1 MNTNQFRTKQEFKKN
16 VDIPKG
22 KKFVIGLDIG
32 YSAVKCFYEKGYFCF
47 PSYVRKLDSDL
58 FIYGEQDI
66 LYRDMETG
74 NQYII
79 GRTAQEMISTSE
91 TNVTE
96 SELFSRNR
104 YRSKSFKILCNIAMA
119 FALDY
124 KSDEREIVVQTG
136 LPTAYEKADTPAIK
150 KALLKPAHFQLKIG
164 TGEWKEYNFS
174 VEEKNI
180 FVMPQPSGSLY
191 SALIR
196 QDGTYM
202 PDAKRILFSN
212 ILVMDIGFGTFDYF
226 GIKKQKPVCKES
238 LDNVAMKQVLK
249 ETSNRI
255 MDTLHEEIRVPAM
268 QSALGTGLIACV
280 DMDAMKSEEK
290 PLAPFLEDANNKV
303 FKEAIESAYNITGGF
318 LDYNY
323 ILVTGGTGEAW
334 LEKIK
339 DYFSGLKT
347 VKVITGNG
355 NDHLPMIYS
364 NARGYYM
371 YRYVLCSKVK

>member
-119 FALDY
+119 FALDC
-124 KSDEREIVVQTG
+124 KNDEREIVVQTG
-136 LPTAYEKADTPAIK
+136 LPSAYEKQRPCNQESIIK
-150 KALLKPAHFQLKIG
+150 TSAFPTQNR
-164 TGEWKEYNFS
+164 YRR
-174 VEEKNI
+174 VE
-180 FVMPQPSGSLY
+180 
-191 SALIR
+191 
-196 QDGTYM
+196 
-202 PDAKRILFSN
+202 RI
-212 ILVMDIGFGTFDYF
+212 
-226 GIKKQKPVCKES
+226 
-238 LDNVAMKQVLK
+238 
-249 ETSNRI
+249 
-255 MDTLHEEIRVPAM
+255 
-268 QSALGTGLIACV
+268 
-280 DMDAMKSEEK
+280 
-290 PLAPFLEDANNKV
+290 
-303 FKEAIESAYNITGGF
+303 
-318 LDYNY
+318 
-323 ILVTGGTGEAW
+323 
-334 LEKIK
+334 
-339 DYFSGLKT
+339 
-347 VKVITGNG
+347 
-355 NDHLPMIYS
+355 
-364 NARGYYM
+364 
-371 YRYVLCSKVK
+371 

>member
-119 FALDY
+119 FALDC
-124 KSDEREIVVQTG
+124 KNDEREIVVQTG
-136 LPTAYEKADTPAIK
+136 LPSAYEKADTPAIK

-238 LDNVAMKQVLK
+238 VDDVAMKQVLK

-255 MDTLHEEIRVPAM
+255 MDALHEEIRVPAM
-268 QSALGTGLIACV
+268 QSALGTGLITCI

-303 FKEAIESAYNITGGF
+303 FRDAIESAYNITGGF

-364 NARGYYM
+364 NSRGYYM
-371 YRYVLCSKVK
+371 YRYVLCAKAK

>member
-1 MNTNQFRTKQEFKKN
+1 MQTNKFKTRQEFRKN
-16 VDIPKG
+16 MDTPKG
-22 KKFVIGLDIG
+22 RKFVIGLDIG

-58 FIYGEQDI
+58 FIYGDQDI
-66 LYRDMETG
+66 LYRDLETG
-74 NQYII
+74 NQYIV
-79 GRTAQEMISTSE
+79 GRTAMEMISSNE
-91 TNVTE
+91 TNITE
-96 SELFSRNR
+96 SEMFSRNR
-104 YRSKSFKILCNIAMA
+104 YRSKNFKILCNLAIA
-119 FALDY
+119 FALEC
-124 KSDEREIVVQTG
+124 KRDEREIVIQTG
-136 LPTAYEKADTPAIK
+136 LPSAYEKADTPAIK
-150 KALLKPAHFQLKIG
+150 KALMKPAHFQVRIG
-164 TGEWKEYNFS
+164 KGEWKDYNLS

-196 QDGTYM
+196 QDGTYT

-212 ILVMDIGFGTFDYF
+212 TLVMDIGFGTFDYF
-226 GIKKQKPVCKES
+226 GIKKQKAVCKES
-238 LDNVAMKQVLK
+238 IDDVGMKQVLK
-249 ETSNRI
+249 ETSTRI
-255 MDTLHEEIRVPAM
+255 MDTLHEEIRVPAL
-268 QSALGTGLIACV
+268 QSALGTGVIVCT
-280 DMDAMKSEEK
+280 DMDEMKSEEK

-303 FKEAIESAYNITGGF
+303 FHEAIESAYNITGGF
-318 LDYNY
+318 VDYNF

-347 VKVITGNG
+347 VKVMTGNE

-371 YRYVLCSKVK
+371 YRYMLCGNAK

>member
-16 VDIPKG
+16 ADIPKG

-119 FALDY
+119 FALDC
-124 KSDEREIVVQTG
+124 KNDEREIVVQTG
-136 LPTAYEKADTPAIK
+136 LPSAYEKADTPAIK

-238 LDNVAMKQVLK
+238 VDDVAMKQVLK

-255 MDTLHEEIRVPAM
+255 MDALHEEIRVPAM
-268 QSALGTGLIACV
+268 QSALGTGLITCI

-303 FKEAIESAYNITGGF
+303 FRDAIESAYNITGGF

-334 LEKIK
+334 LEKNK

-364 NARGYYM
+364 NSRGYYM
-371 YRYVLCSKVK
+371 YRYVLCAKAK

>member
-16 VDIPKG
+16 ADIPKG

-47 PSYVRKLDSDL
+47 PSYVRKLDSHL

-119 FALDY
+119 FALDC
-124 KSDEREIVVQTG
+124 KNDEREIVVQTG
-136 LPTAYEKADTPAIK
+136 LPSAYEKADTPAIK

-238 LDNVAMKQVLK
+238 VDDVAMKQVLK

-255 MDTLHEEIRVPAM
+255 MDALHEEIRVPAM
-268 QSALGTGLIACV
+268 QSALGTGLITCI

-303 FKEAIESAYNITGGF
+303 FRDAIESAYNITGGF

-371 YRYVLCSKVK
+371 YRYVLCAKAK

>member
-1 MNTNQFRTKQEFKKN
+1 MNTNSFRTRQEFRKSM
-16 VDIPKG
+16 DIPKG

-32 YSAVKCFYEKGYFCF
+32 YSAVKCFYEKGFFCF

-66 LYRDMETG
+66 LFRDLETG
-74 NQYII
+74 EQYIV
-79 GRTAQEMISTSE
+79 GRTAQEMISTNE

-104 YRSKSFKILCNIAMA
+104 YRNKSFKILCNIALA
-119 FALDY
+119 YALEC
-124 KSDEREIVVQTG
+124 KNDEREIVIQTG
-136 LPTAYEKADTPAIK
+136 LPSAYEKADTPAIK
-150 KALLKPAHFQLKIG
+150 KALLKPAHFQLKTG
-164 TGEWKEYNFS
+164 TGQWKEYNITI
-174 VEEKNI
+174 EEKNI

-196 QDGTYM
+196 QDGKYI
-202 PDAKRILFSN
+202 PEAKNILFSN

-226 GIKKQKPVCKES
+226 GIKKQKAVCKES
-238 LDNVAMKQVLK
+238 VDDVGMKQVLK
-249 ETSNRI
+249 ETSKRI
-255 MDTLHEEIRVPAM
+255 MDTLHEEIRVPAL
-268 QSALGTGLIACV
+268 QSSLGTGLITCV

-303 FKEAIESAYNITGGF
+303 FKDAIESAYNITGGF

-323 ILVTGGTGEAW
+323 ILITGGTGEAW

-347 VKVITGNG
+347 IKILTGNG

-371 YRYVLCSKVK
+371 YRYMLNAK

>member
-16 VDIPKG
+16 ADIPKG

-96 SELFSRNR
+96 SELLSRNR

-119 FALDY
+119 FALDC
-124 KSDEREIVVQTG
+124 KNDEREIVVQTG
-136 LPTAYEKADTPAIK
+136 LPSAYEKADTPAIK

-238 LDNVAMKQVLK
+238 VDDVAMKQVLK

-255 MDTLHEEIRVPAM
+255 MDALHEEIRVPAM
-268 QSALGTGLIACV
+268 QSALGTGLITCI

-303 FKEAIESAYNITGGF
+303 FRDAIESAYNITGGF

-364 NARGYYM
+364 NSRGYYM
-371 YRYVLCSKVK
+371 YRYVLCAKAK

>member
-1 MNTNQFRTKQEFKKN
+1 MLLR
-16 VDIPKG
+16 
-22 KKFVIGLDIG
+22 
-32 YSAVKCFYEKGYFCF
+32 KGYFCF

-119 FALDY
+119 FALDC
-124 KSDEREIVVQTG
+124 KNDEREIVVQTG
-136 LPTAYEKADTPAIK
+136 LPSAYEKADTPAIK

-238 LDNVAMKQVLK
+238 VDDVAMKQVLK
-249 ETSNRI
+249 RNI
-255 MDTLHEEIRVPAM
+255 
-268 QSALGTGLIACV
+268 
-280 DMDAMKSEEK
+280 KSISWMLYTK
-290 PLAPFLEDANNKV
+290 KFVFQLCKV
-303 FKEAIESAYNITGGF
+303 
-318 LDYNY
+318 L
-323 ILVTGGTGEAW
+323 
-334 LEKIK
+334 
-339 DYFSGLKT
+339 
-347 VKVITGNG
+347 
-355 NDHLPMIYS
+355 
-364 NARGYYM
+364 
-371 YRYVLCSKVK
+371 

>member
-16 VDIPKG
+16 ADIPKG

-119 FALDY
+119 FALDC
-124 KSDEREIVVQTG
+124 KNDEREIVVQTG
-136 LPTAYEKADTPAIK
+136 LPSAYEKADTPAIK

-238 LDNVAMKQVLK
+238 VDDVAMKQVLK

-255 MDTLHEEIRVPAM
+255 MDALHEEIRVPAM
-268 QSALGTGLIACV
+268 QSALGTGLITCI

-303 FKEAIESAYNITGGF
+303 FRDAIESAYNITGGF

-364 NARGYYM
+364 NSRGYYM
-371 YRYVLCSKVK
+371 YRYVLCAKAK

>member
-16 VDIPKG
+16 ADIPKG

-119 FALDY
+119 FALDC

-136 LPTAYEKADTPAIK
+136 LPSAYEKADTPAIK

-238 LDNVAMKQVLK
+238 VDDVAMKQVLK

-255 MDTLHEEIRVPAM
+255 MDALHEEIRVPAM
-268 QSALGTGLIACV
+268 QSALGTGLITCI

-303 FKEAIESAYNITGGF
+303 FRDAIESAYNITGGF

-364 NARGYYM
+364 NSRGYYM
-371 YRYVLCSKVK
+371 YRYVLCAKAK

>member
-16 VDIPKG
+16 ADIPKG

-119 FALDY
+119 FALDC

-136 LPTAYEKADTPAIK
+136 LPSAYEKADTPAIK
-150 KALLKPAHFQLKIG
+150 KALLKPTHFQLKIG

-238 LDNVAMKQVLK
+238 VDDVAMKQVLK

-255 MDTLHEEIRVPAM
+255 MDALHEEIRVPAM
-268 QSALGTGLIACV
+268 QSALGTGLITCI

-303 FKEAIESAYNITGGF
+303 FRDAIESAYNITGGF

-371 YRYVLCSKVK
+371 YRYVLCAKAK

>member
-16 VDIPKG
+16 ADIPKG

-58 FIYGEQDI
+58 FIYGERDI

-119 FALDY
+119 FALDC

-136 LPTAYEKADTPAIK
+136 LPSAYEKADTPAIK

-238 LDNVAMKQVLK
+238 VDDVAMKQVLK

-255 MDTLHEEIRVPAM
+255 MDALHEEIRVPAM
-268 QSALGTGLIACV
+268 QSALGTGLITCI

-303 FKEAIESAYNITGGF
+303 FRDAIESAYNITGGF

-371 YRYVLCSKVK
+371 YRYVLCAKAK

>member
-16 VDIPKG
+16 ADIPKG

-119 FALDY
+119 FALDC

-136 LPTAYEKADTPAIK
+136 LPSAYEKADTPAIK

-238 LDNVAMKQVLK
+238 VDDVAMKQVLK

-255 MDTLHEEIRVPAM
+255 MDALHEEIRVPAM
-268 QSALGTGLIACV
+268 QSALGTGLITCI

-303 FKEAIESAYNITGGF
+303 FRDAIESAYNITGGF

-371 YRYVLCSKVK
+371 YRYVLCAKAK